1 MTMSTKSYS
10 ELIGISAF
18 KDRLEYLR
26 VHSLIG
32 GQTFGGH
39 RYLNQVLYSCS
50 EWRKI
55 RREVILRDD
64 GLDLAH
70 PDYEIV
76 GRIYVHHIN
85 PITIDDILNR
95 SKRVFDLENLISSSF
110 ETHNAIHYGSENP
123 KPVFVERKENDTC
136 PWR

>member
-1 MTMSTKSYS
+1 MRTTKSYS
-10 ELIGISAF
+10 ELIKIPSF
-18 KDRLEYLR
+18 QERLDYLR
-26 VHSLIG
+26 ISGFVG
-32 GQTFGGH
+32 DQTFGGH
-39 RYLNQVLYSCS
+39 RLLNQILYSCP

-70 PDYEIV
+70 PDYEIA

-85 PITIDDILNR
+85 PITVDDILNR
-95 SKRVFDLENLISSSF
+95 SRKVFDLENLVSCSF